1 MKPTVS
7 VTITS
12 RSRGK
17 RSRREVGSS
26 VANIVSAT
34 CAVVRVSARSS
45 VLLPAFV

>member
-17 RSRREVGSS
+17 RSRREAGSR
-26 VANIVSAT
+26 VANILSSTWAGRR
-34 CAVVRVSARSS
+34 VRAPSS

>member
-7 VTITS
+7 VMITS

-26 VANIVSAT
+26 VANISSSTCTSVS
-34 CAVVRVSARSS
+34 VSERSS